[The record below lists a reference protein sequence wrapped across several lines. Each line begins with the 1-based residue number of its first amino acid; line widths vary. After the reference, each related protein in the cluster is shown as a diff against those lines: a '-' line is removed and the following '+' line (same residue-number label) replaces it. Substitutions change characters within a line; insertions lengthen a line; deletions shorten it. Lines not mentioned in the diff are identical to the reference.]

1 MNPSECLKS
10 EIMTRKTF
18 LDCAICSHQTECD
31 AHITGGTHK
40 HEEGEDPCRL
50 LLYETDYGTLQTP
63 DFL

>member
-1 MNPSECLKS
+1 
-10 EIMTRKTF
+10 MTRKTF